1 MVRGS
6 PCDPAMGVRDDD
18 PGFGPA
24 PAGRKR
30 VLSATR
36 LTPPVKPAAGPVALR
51 PRLSTGLPLSRAPA
65 RTGYIAT
72 AGPALEQFAKEPRP
86 RRQNAEGS
94 GRSRSLPYD
103 HADRFSDLPLA
114 Q

>member
-36 LTPPVKPAAGPVALR
+36 LAPPVKPAAGPVALR
-51 PRLSTGLPLSRAPA
+51 PRLSTGLPLSRALLVLV
-65 RTGYIAT
+65 T
-72 AGPALEQFAKEPRP
+72 
-86 RRQNAEGS
+86 S
-94 GRSRSLPYD
+94 
-103 HADRFSDLPLA
+103 PLA
-114 Q
+114 VLLLSNSPRTLDRVGKTQRGAAGAAPFCTIMLIGSATY